1 VVGTEEVEIPE
12 EVGLEVATQEVES
25 LEEVSLEVA
34 TQEAESQ
41 EVVDLGKATQS
52 EYCGMARSLLA
63 LLVGVGVGLEVGVTE
78 GLDMGGTSKAADV
91 ATWIVEGVL
100 PGGADGIC
108 EGVDAG
114 VAAGVVKGVMAG
126 VVEGVIGVAPGLG
139 VGNENVTAILYTSQY
154 CSSPSKAIPS
164 YMVLTADRHTVDF
177 SSATNDNV
185 SRHEFYQQ
193 RGVNK
198 YQPVASFS
206 VLPNCGL
213 GPPFPGQQQF
223 VSFFACIQYIG
234 FPAVSPVHRTCLYML
249 ASDGL

>member
-100 PGGADGIC
+100 PGGAVGI
-108 EGVDAG
+108 
-114 VAAGVVKGVMAG
+114 MAG